1 MSIALDEKMQPYCDT
16 LMMVLLQNLQSAELD
31 RDIKPSILSCIGD
44 IALAITGHFEKYL
57 GAVMVV
63 LQQASQTRLVDQTD
77 LDFMD
82 YIDNLREG
90 VFEAY
95 SGILHGLF
103 TAKKVQLM
111 APYMQHAVAFVEFLA
126 KVRFSPLSFLFCV

>member
-1 MSIALDEKMQPYCDT
+1 MKKRFCSCFVFQAILVQ
-16 LMMVLLQNLQSAELD
+16 
-31 RDIKPSILSCIGD
+31 PSILSCIGD
-44 IALAITGHFEKYL
+44 IALAITGNFEKYL

-63 LQQASQTRLVDQTD
+63 LQQASQTRLLDQTD
-77 LDFMD
+77 LDFVD

-95 SGILHGLF
+95 SGILHGLS

-126 KVRFSPLSFLFCV
+126 KVSTFSQKLRSFAEQNTGV